1 MAYALT
7 ANNPSMIA
15 MLGPGYELE
24 DYNLGT
30 AFAMDMLIF
39 TAIAAGI
46 MNILLVGKSTRAD
59 EESGLTEV
67 IRSLPI
73 GRLSNLSATMIG
85 HNDNQ
90 CIACLILQD
99 WDCSHLESIALI

>member
-7 ANNPSMIA
+7 ANNPSMVA

-73 GRLSNLSATMIG
+73 GRLSILKCN
-85 HNDNQ
+85 HDRYDDNQ
-90 CIACLILQD
+90 CITCLIYRIGFVLA
-99 WDCSHLESIALI
+99 WNR